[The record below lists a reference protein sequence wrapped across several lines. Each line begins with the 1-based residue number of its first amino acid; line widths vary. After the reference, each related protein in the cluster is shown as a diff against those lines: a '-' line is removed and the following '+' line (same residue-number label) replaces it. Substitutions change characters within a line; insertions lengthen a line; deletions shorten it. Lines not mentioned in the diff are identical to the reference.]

1 MNTTNTDAVF
11 ASANATKDYYYYC
24 APNNNFI
31 KWDIRKITLKPDSYF
46 NTRLASKILF
56 L

>member
-11 ASANATKDYYYYC
+11 ASANATKDYYYYK
-24 APNNNFI
+24 NFI